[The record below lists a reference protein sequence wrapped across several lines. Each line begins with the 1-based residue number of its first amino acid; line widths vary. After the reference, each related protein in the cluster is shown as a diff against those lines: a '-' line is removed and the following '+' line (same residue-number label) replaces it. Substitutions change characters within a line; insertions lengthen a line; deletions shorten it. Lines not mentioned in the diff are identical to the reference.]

1 MFIMQPSWI
10 CLNND
15 NNPYAHVDGVFS
27 WTLGVSGDEGVGY
40 VSIALVTLMRVM
52 LTPMSM

>member
-1 MFIMQPSWI
+1 MQPSWI

-15 NNPYAHVDGVFS
+15 NNPYAHVDGAFS
-27 WTLGVSGDEGVGY
+27 RTLGVSEDEGVGC
-40 VSIALVTLMRVM
+40 VFIALVTLMRVM